1 MVYIVLGTGFEEMEA
16 ICPCD
21 ILRRGGVEVRFAG
34 IGGKAIAG
42 GKGITVQADC
52 TVEEIDYENLDM
64 IVLPG
69 GLGGVHSILAS
80 ETAMNAVKW
89 AYENEKYVAAIC
101 AAPAVLNA
109 AGILEGRTWTCYPGV
124 ADQISAGTYTAEKF
138 VIDGS
143 LLGLQLEKEGAA
155 SKERFNVTIEFRYR
169 GQNLVQLARLTAG
182 PLDDGPHSVF
192 PFHIIIERRIHS
204 DSTAIIS

>member
-34 IGGKAIAG
+34 IGGKAITG

-89 AYENEKYVAAIC
+89 AYENERYVAAIC
-101 AAPAVLNA
+101 AAPSILAKLGITDGKKAVVYPGMEPEMGSALMQDADAVRDGKVLTGRGPGAAMDFGLMLLETLKDAETA
-109 AGILEGRTWTCYPGV
+109 AGV
-124 ADQISAGTYTAEKF
+124 QAG
-138 VIDGS
+138 
-143 LLGLQLEKEGAA
+143 
-155 SKERFNVTIEFRYR
+155 
-169 GQNLVQLARLTAG
+169 LVY
-182 PLDDGPHSVF
+182 H
-192 PFHIIIERRIHS
+192 H
-204 DSTAIIS
+204 

>member
-101 AAPAVLNA
+101 AAPSILAKLGITDGKKAVVYPGMEPEMGSALMQDADAVRDGKVLTGRGPGAAMDFGLMLLETLKDAETA
-109 AGILEGRTWTCYPGV
+109 AGV
-124 ADQISAGTYTAEKF
+124 QAGMVY
-138 VIDGS
+138 
-143 LLGLQLEKEGAA
+143 
-155 SKERFNVTIEFRYR
+155 
-169 GQNLVQLARLTAG
+169 
-182 PLDDGPHSVF
+182 H
-192 PFHIIIERRIHS
+192 H
-204 DSTAIIS
+204 